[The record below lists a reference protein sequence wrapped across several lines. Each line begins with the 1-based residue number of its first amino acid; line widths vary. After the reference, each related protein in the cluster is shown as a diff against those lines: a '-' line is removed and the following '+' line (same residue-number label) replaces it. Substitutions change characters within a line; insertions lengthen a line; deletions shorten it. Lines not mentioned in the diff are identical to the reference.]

1 MYLPSPTLI
10 FQQVRVNTPIFWF
23 GLIIVSFEW
32 ISSLSYICISN
43 INIIKWSIRM
53 TELIL
58 IHFKATPI
66 WLSFFLEFLQLN
78 IGARERKQS
87 PSTNAEFFYVNAK
100 MFTLYMYGT
109 CILFLDVE
117 MWSFLGE
124 IKELLWNEAEIERIF
139 FFKCDLKVLFSWK
152 LIWNV
157 LLEDS
162 IHISMYKEKKY
173 VCLPSL
179 DRPCYRKYFLDV
191 FQ

>member
-43 INIIKWSIRM
+43 INIIKGSIRM

-66 WLSFFLEFLQLN
+66 WLSVFLEFLQLN

-117 MWSFLGE
+117 MW
-124 IKELLWNEAEIERIF
+124 
-139 FFKCDLKVLFSWK
+139 
-152 LIWNV
+152 
-157 LLEDS
+157 
-162 IHISMYKEKKY
+162 
-173 VCLPSL
+173 
-179 DRPCYRKYFLDV
+179 
-191 FQ
+191 